1 MNKRYIDMPITTS
14 GGCPST
20 EATHRSVH
28 DVCDVCDE
36 SESVHT
42 HMSTWACAGVL
53 LTHRACGG
61 CRPVTRPAVSPY
73 CSHG

>member
-1 MNKRYIDMPITTS
+1 MNKRYIDMPITAS

-28 DVCDVCDE
+28 DMCDVCDE

-42 HMSTWACAGVL
+42 HMLPVCYS
-53 LTHRACGG
+53 LTERVGA
-61 CRPVTRPAVSPY
+61 AAL
-73 CSHG
+73 